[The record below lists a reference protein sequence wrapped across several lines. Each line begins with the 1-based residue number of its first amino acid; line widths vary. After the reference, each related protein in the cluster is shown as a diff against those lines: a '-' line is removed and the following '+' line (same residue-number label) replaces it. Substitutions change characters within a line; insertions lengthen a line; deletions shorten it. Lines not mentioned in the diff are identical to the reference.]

1 MDPCKAKAASARL
14 LAELRSGLQ
23 PPAKLPNPQITPGVV
38 NPNVRQGTI
47 KQTICHPGWAD
58 GKRPPTRYTSETKL
72 KQMKQ
77 YGEKGPQSDYEEDYL
92 FPLSLGGA
100 ARNPKNLWPEPQ
112 AQTRESNPRE
122 RVLRS
127 RVCRGKI
134 SLAKA
139 RAIIRKYKFAHG

>member
-23 PPAKLPNPQITPGVV
+23 PPAKLPKPQITPGVV

-58 GKRPPTRYTSETKL
+58 RKRPPTRYTSETKL

-92 FPLSLGGA
+92 FPSQPRRG
-100 ARNPKNLWPEPQ
+100 RTQSQEP
-112 AQTRESNPRE
+112 
-122 RVLRS
+122 L
-127 RVCRGKI
+127 
-134 SLAKA
+134 A
-139 RAIIRKYKFAHG
+139 RAPSTNAPVEPP